1 MEAGEIIM
9 CKDSSVL
16 KLRKNSL
23 SRKLKKTMNTLLQL
37 TKKPVKFDHIQLK
50 VVNEI
55 VDIEEMAHQCH
66 QAVT

>member
-9 CKDSSVL
+9 CKDSSEKVL
-16 KLRKNSL
+16 NSL
-23 SRKLKKTMNTLLQL
+23 SRKLKKTINTLLQL
-37 TKKPVKFDHIQLK
+37 TKKPVKFDHVQLK

-55 VDIEEMAHQCH
+55 VDIEEMAHQRH

>member
-1 MEAGEIIM
+1 
-9 CKDSSVL
+9 
-16 KLRKNSL
+16 
-23 SRKLKKTMNTLLQL
+23 MNTLLQL

-55 VDIEEMAHQCH
+55 VDIEEMAHQHH